1 MTDGRKFTSEDI
13 KQTSKDK
20 CICDEGGCTE
30 FCKVSD
36 EGQWQEDDQLNEDK
50 EWDGEISCAMSDRRN
65 NCLWKWVMQV
75 QCRLMEKANLKVLR
89 DKDGVGCDKS
99 NLRDCD
105 GKKNRISH
113 PWSVQRATDV

>member
-1 MTDGRKFTSEDI
+1 MTDGRKFTCEDI
-13 KQTSKDK
+13 NQTSKDK

-75 QCRLMEKANLKVLR
+75 QCRLMEKL
-89 DKDGVGCDKS
+89 
-99 NLRDCD
+99 
-105 GKKNRISH
+105 
-113 PWSVQRATDV
+113 T